1 MIRRLC
7 IIGVGLIGGSA
18 ARRARGICGEIV
30 GVDADPENLRRAEA
44 LGVIDR
50 GCASLE
56 QGVAAADF
64 VLIATPVGAIEPLLR
79 GLQPV
84 WRPDCVY
91 TDAGSTKGNVVE
103 AARRVFGTVPPNF
116 IPGHPI
122 AGAERSGVEAADP
135 GLFDGKRVILTPL
148 PDSAPDALARV
159 NRFWTHL
166 GAKVEQMEVGHHD
179 AVLAATSH
187 LPHVLA
193 FTLARMLGRKDEQA
207 EIFRYAAGGFRDFTR
222 IASSD
227 PRMWLDICRANREPL
242 LELLGEFET
251 ALREVAGLIRSDDA
265 ERLYACFSEAK
276 AAREKFLKLTENNH
290 A

>member
-18 ARRARGICGEIV
+18 ARRARGFCEEIV
-30 GVDADPENLRRAEA
+30 GIDADPENLRRAET
-44 LGVIDR
+44 LGVIDQ

-56 QGVAAADF
+56 RGVAAADF
-64 VLIATPVGAIEPLLR
+64 VLIATPVGAIEPLFR
-79 GLQPV
+79 GLQPL
-84 WRPDCVY
+84 WRSDCVY

-103 AARRVFGTVPPNF
+103 AARRVFGKVPPNF

-135 GLFDGKRVILTPL
+135 GLFEGKRVILTPL
-148 PDSAPDALARV
+148 PDSAPGALARV
-159 NRFWTHL
+159 DAFWTHM
-166 GAKVEQMEVGHHD
+166 GARVERMEVGHHD
-179 AVLAATSH
+179 EVLAATSH

-227 PRMWLDICRANREPL
+227 PKMWLDICRANRGPL
-242 LELLGEFET
+242 LELLGEYET
-251 ALREVAGLIRSDDA
+251 ALREVAGLVRSDDA
-265 ERLYACFSEAK
+265 DGLYACFSEAR
-276 AAREKFLKLTENNH
+276 AAREKFLKLTESNH

>member
-7 IIGVGLIGGSA
+7 VIGVGLIGGSV
-18 ARRARGICGEIV
+18 ARRARGFCAEIV
-30 GVDADPENLRRAEA
+30 GVDADPDNLSRAET

-50 GCASLE
+50 GCAGLE
-56 QGVAAADF
+56 QGVDAADF
-64 VLIATPVGAIEPLLR
+64 VLIATPVGAIEALLR
-79 GLQPV
+79 ELRPV

-103 AARRVFGTVPPNF
+103 AARRVFGKTPPNF

-122 AGAERSGVEAADP
+122 AGAERSGVEAADA
-135 GLFDGKRVILTPL
+135 GLFEGKRVILTPL
-148 PDSAPDALARV
+148 PDSAPEALARV
-159 NRFWTHL
+159 EAFWRHL
-166 GAKVEQMEVGHHD
+166 GARLERMEVGHHD
-179 AVLAATSH
+179 EVLAATSH

-193 FTLARMLGRKDEQA
+193 FTLARMLGRKDDEA

-227 PRMWLDICRANREPL
+227 PKMWLDICRANREPL
-242 LELLGEFET
+242 LALLDDFEA
-251 ALREVAGLIRSDDA
+251 ALREVAGLIRDGDA
-265 ERLYACFSEAK
+265 ERLYACFSEAR
-276 AAREKFLKLTENNH
+276 AARERFLQSTENHH

>member
-7 IIGVGLIGGSA
+7 VIGVGLIGGSA
-18 ARRARGICGEIV
+18 ARRARGFCGEIV
-30 GVDADPENLRRAEA
+30 GVDADPDNLSRAET

-56 QGVAAADF
+56 EGVETADL
-64 VLIATPVGAIEPLLR
+64 VLIAAPVGAIEPLFR

-103 AARRVFGTVPPNF
+103 AARRVFGKVPPNL

-122 AGAERSGVEAADP
+122 AGAERSGVEAADS
-135 GLFDGKRVILTPL
+135 GLFEGKRVILTPL
-148 PDSAPDALARV
+148 PDSSPEALAGV
-159 NRFWTHL
+159 EGFWRHL
-166 GAKVEQMEVGHHD
+166 GAKVERMEVGHHD
-179 AVLAATSH
+179 DVLAATSH

-242 LELLGEFET
+242 LELLDEFEA
-251 ALREVAGLIRSDDA
+251 ALREVAGLIRDDDA
-265 ERLYACFSEAK
+265 ERLYASFSEAK
-276 AAREKFLKLTENNH
+276 AAREKFLRLTENHH

>member
-1 MIRRLC
+1 MIRKLC

-18 ARRARGICGEIV
+18 ARRARGFCGGIV
-30 GVDADPENLRRAEA
+30 GVDADPDNLRRAEA

-50 GCASLE
+50 GHASVK
-56 QGVAAADF
+56 QGVEAADF
-64 VLIATPVGAIEPLLR
+64 VLIATPVGAIEPLFHELK
-79 GLQPV
+79 PV

-91 TDAGSTKGNVVE
+91 TDVGSTKGNVVE
-103 AARRVFGTVPPNF
+103 AALQVFGAVPPNF

-122 AGAERSGVEAADP
+122 AGAERSGVEAADAA
-135 GLFDGKRVILTPL
+135 LFEGKRVILTPL
-148 PDSAPDALARV
+148 PDSAPEALARV
-159 NRFWTHL
+159 EAFWARL
-166 GAKVEQMEVGHHD
+166 GARVERMGVGHHD
-179 AVLAATSH
+179 EVLAATSH

-227 PRMWLDICRANREPL
+227 PKMWLDICRANRGPL

-251 ALREVAGLIRSDDA
+251 ALREVAGLVRSGDA
-265 ERLYACFSEAK
+265 DGLYASFSEAR

>member
-1 MIRRLC
+1 MSRRLC
-7 IIGVGLIGGSA
+7 VIGVGLIGGSA
-18 ARRARGICGEIV
+18 ARRARGLFGEII
-30 GVDADPENLRRAEA
+30 GVDADSDNLEQAEA

-50 GCASLE
+50 GCDHPE
-56 QGVAAADF
+56 QGAETADF
-64 VLIATPVGAIEPLLR
+64 VLIATPVGAIEPLFR

-84 WRPDCVY
+84 WRSDCVY
-91 TDAGSTKGNVVE
+91 TDVGSTKGNVIE
-103 AARRVFGTVPPNF
+103 AARRVFGKVPGNF

-122 AGAERSGVEAADP
+122 AGAERSGVEAADS
-135 GLFDGKRVILTPL
+135 GLFEGKRVILTPL
-148 PDSAPDALARV
+148 PDSAPEALARV
-159 NRFWTHL
+159 EEFWTYL
-166 GAKVEQMEVGHHD
+166 GAKVEQMEAGRHD
-179 AVLAATSH
+179 EVLAATSH

-242 LELLGEFET
+242 LQLLGEYET
-251 ALREVAGLIRSDDA
+251 ALREVAALIRSDDA
-265 ERLYACFSEAK
+265 GRLYACFSEARS
-276 AAREKFLKLTENNH
+276 AREKFLQLTENNH